1 MSKYTTEVR
10 FICETAA
17 GLSES
22 KGYNDVNEIIANA
35 RESIF
40 SFDYPIFDEE
50 YRSVLE
56 TKILKHYYTREI
68 GLETV
73 GLWKLKLDMKMNEI
87 MPYYNQLYESE
98 LLTFNPLYT
107 INYTKTHSGNK
118 NDSRNKNR
126 GENESVNDTLTG
138 SVNSSSN
145 GTNNTNTI
153 TSNEN
158 LNVFSDT
165 PQGALTDLEGGNYM
179 TNATKATNSGSEGVM
194 NTTSDQVA
202 TTTNDSRTKQ
212 RAVTGTETDQISTT
226 DAYTDM
232 VSGYNGKSPS
242 KLIDDFRRTI
252 LNIDMMVIN
261 DLEPLFMQV
270 F

>member
-1 MSKYTTEVR
+1 M
-10 FICETAA
+10 
-17 GLSES
+17 
-22 KGYNDVNEIIANA
+22 
-35 RESIF
+35 
-40 SFDYPIFDEE
+40 
-50 YRSVLE
+50 LE

-87 MPYYNQLYESE
+87 MPYYNKLYESE
-98 LLTFNPLYT
+98 LLDFNPLYT
-107 INYTKTHSGNK
+107 MAYIKSHSGSKNDSGNK
-118 NDSRNKNR
+118 QR

-165 PQGALTDLEGGNYM
+165 PQGALTDLVENSYM
-179 TNATKATNSGSEGVM
+179 TNATKNTGSGSEGVM
-194 NTTSDQVA
+194 NTTTDQLA

-212 RAVTGTETDQISTT
+212 RAVTGTETNQFAST
-226 DAYTDM
+226 DAYTDS
-232 VSGYNGKSPS
+232 VSGYQGRSPS
-242 KLIDDFRRTI
+242 KLLDEFRNTL